1 VTGHDPFGTAAVR
14 ERVLTAWAASPARLR
29 EDANAEEDFSL
40 GGYRDRVIVELA
52 QNAADAAAA
61 AGEPGRL
68 RLSLTSSADGSVLAA
83 ANTGTPLDAAGVD
96 ALASLRASAKRE
108 ETAVGRFGV
117 GFAAVLSV
125 SDEPILLSRNGS
137 VRFSRADTA
146 QLVVDRADVDAPA
159 LADEVRR
166 RDGHVPVLR
175 LPFEAEGEPPQGFS
189 TVVLL
194 PLRDDAAADLA
205 HRLLGDVND
214 ALLLALPGLEQV
226 EIEVD
231 GATAVL
237 RDAHERWEVVAGSG
251 GFSAAE
257 RRELF
262 ADRPTEEAHRPWWS
276 VLWALPRQPGVAV
289 PQVVHAPTPTD
300 EPMTWPALLIASFPL
315 DPSRRHVAPG
325 PLTER
330 VVAEAAR
337 AYADLLIQ
345 RAAEGFDVLALVP
358 VGLGAGALDGALRL
372 AALDVLRGAPIL
384 RSVQDDVALR
394 PRDAVMIDGIEP
406 AALAALAPY
415 VAGLVD
421 APVSARTALR
431 QLGVQV
437 LDLSEVVEA
446 LPYPEDPAAW
456 AERYAGLAALGETPE
471 GREALGVLPVPLADG
486 RVVRGS
492 RGLLLPPATMSQAL
506 LQELATA
513 GVRLVHP
520 EATHPLL
527 ARLGALPAT
536 PRQLLDDAAVRE
548 LVDTSPESDEP
559 DAVAATVLALVQAAV
574 ADGELAPGDLSWLG
588 DLALP
593 DADDDLVPA
602 AALALPGSVAAQLLD
617 PDEIGVVAT
626 ELVER
631 YGRETL
637 CAAGVLDGFA
647 VLHVD
652 EVDLADPDLVPDALL
667 ELDGF
672 ADWAAASAGE
682 DGAIAGELLAVQ
694 DLDAVR
700 SGEWAQVVRALA
712 DAPSTRPAVVHD
724 VRLRDRHGRGR
735 DVPSY
740 TAWWLR
746 RELGLDARCDPGGDP
761 ALVALLDPAPEWVA
775 ELDDE
780 VRRALGLVRD
790 IEDLGPGAVPL
801 VLDRLADTSRD
812 VALPGLLSLWW
823 WLAAQSERLE
833 PDGIELDPPNRVR
846 ARGVDG
852 LVGVFAAD
860 QVVVVDQPM
869 WLQRNDC
876 GPMVLAPPGTGP
888 GLADLLDVALATE
901 RAAGEVTSRGVVEPV
916 PERVADVL
924 PQHAGSWCRH
934 EAVQVDGVDVDWW
947 VDGDGHLHASG
958 PTGLARALAWSARR
972 WSQRFLVGAV
982 LADPGVVDRLLADAA
997 FDYP

>member
-1 VTGHDPFGTAAVR
+1 MTGPDPFGTAAVR

-83 ANTGTPLDAAGVD
+83 ANTGTPLDAAGVG
-96 ALASLRASAKRE
+96 ALASLRASAKRG

-146 QLVVDRADVDAPA
+146 QLVVDRADVDSPE
-159 LADEVRR
+159 LADELRR
-166 RDGHVPVLR
+166 RDGQVPVLR

-205 HRLLGDVND
+205 HRLLGDVDD

-231 GATAVL
+231 GATVVL
-237 RDAHERWEVVAGSG
+237 RDAHERWEVVASSG
-251 GFSAAE
+251 GFNAAE
-257 RRELF
+257 RRDLF

-276 VLWALPRQPGVAV
+276 VLWALPRQPAVAV

-300 EPMTWPALLIASFPL
+300 EPLTWPALLIASFPL

-325 PLTER
+325 PLTDR

-345 RAAEGFDVLALVP
+345 RAAEGLDVLGLVP

-384 RSVQDDVALR
+384 RSVPDDVQLR
-394 PRDAVMIDGIEP
+394 PRDAVMIDGIDP
-406 AALAALAPY
+406 PALAALAPY

-421 APVSARTALR
+421 APLSGRTALR

-506 LQELATA
+506 LQELATV
-513 GVRLVHP
+513 GIRLVHP
-520 EATHPLL
+520 EAAHPLL

-559 DAVAATVLALVQAAV
+559 DVVAATVLDLVQAAV

-593 DADDDLVPA
+593 DADDELAPA

-617 PDEIGVVAT
+617 PDEIGVVAA

-631 YGRETL
+631 YGSATL

-647 VLHVD
+647 VLHLE
-652 EVDLADPDLVPDALL
+652 EVDLSDPDNLPDALL

-672 ADWAAASAGE
+672 ADWATASAGGG

-712 DAPSTRPAVVHD
+712 DAPSTRPALVHD
-724 VRLRDRHGRGR
+724 VRLRDRHGRGH

-746 RELGLDARCDPGGDP
+746 RELGLEARCDPGGDP

-775 ELDDE
+775 ELDGE

-790 IEDLGPGAVPL
+790 IGDLGPGAVPL
-801 VLDRLADTSRD
+801 VLDRLADTGRELA
-812 VALPGLLSLWW
+812 VPGLLSLWW
-823 WLAAQSERLE
+823 WLAAQADRLE
-833 PDGIELDPPNRVR
+833 SDGIQLDPPNRVR
-846 ARGVDG
+846 ATGVDG

-860 QVVVVDQPM
+860 EVVVVDQPM

-876 GPMVLAPPGTGP
+876 GPMVLAPPGNGP
-888 GLADLLDVALATE
+888 ALADLLDLALASE
-901 RAAGEVTSRGVVEPV
+901 RAPGVVTSRGVVEPV

-924 PQHAGSWCRH
+924 PQAARDWRRH

-982 LADPGVVDRLLADAA
+982 LADAGVADRLLADAA
-997 FDYP
+997 FD